1 MKASSGGKEKSKAL
15 NMVIKLAAVND
26 KPCVKISDELTKACT
41 YILPIDLILMIPQN
55 TGDPEVVKLVKEIYN
70 LPV

>member
-1 MKASSGGKEKSKAL
+1 M